1 MALEAGKFPEAHGL
15 ASWAYTSANKR
26 PCLTLQ
32 QDAGP
37 DTHERATLP
46 CSGEMALSLFT
57 GLAEL
62 ALMAQ
67 V

>member
-1 MALEAGKFPEAHGL
+1 MGVEAGKFPDAHGL

-37 DTHERATLP
+37 DTHESYPALLWRDGP
-46 CSGEMALSLFT
+46 IPPSSGAWENWP
-57 GLAEL
+57 
-62 ALMAQ
+62 
-67 V
+67 